1 MSLAVTRPRAPA
13 LSRREPVFCVCR
25 RLALRLP
32 HTRQRTECGSWWLAL
47 SRATFSEFTP
57 SRSFPRLNDVD
68 CAAHQILKLHSQW
81 VLGWLP
87 PSPSRVT
94 PLRASD
100 AGCCVKMCSSL
111 RRNLLGVGSPAL
123 AGCGGRAH
131 GARCPRL
138 LPRGGRRLPLRPQAP
153 QTRVC
158 VRGPQPHPSGPATLT
173 ERPRAG
179 PVCAR
184 SGDASV
190 QAICPFLR
198 GAAWLPARVSAL
210 FTASRATSPPACG

>member
-1 MSLAVTRPRAPA
+1 MLCACHTHGNVQRVA
-13 LSRREPVFCVCR
+13 LGGWLFHVAHFQSSP
-25 RLALRLP
+25 LLR
-32 HTRQRTECGSWWLAL
+32 SY
-47 SRATFSEFTP
+47 
-57 SRSFPRLNDVD
+57 PRLNDVD

-94 PLRASD
+94 PLRASY

-131 GARCPRL
+131 GARCPCL
-138 LPRGGRRLPLRPQAP
+138 LSRGGHRLPLRPQAP

-173 ERPRAG
+173 G
-179 PVCAR
+179 
-184 SGDASV
+184 S
-190 QAICPFLR
+190 
-198 GAAWLPARVSAL
+198 
-210 FTASRATSPPACG
+210 PACGPRVCPLRGRVRSGHLPVSTWGRLAPGACERPLHRL